1 MSKDSNIGNNRCS
14 EEAGKSQRNPE
25 YSINCEFKLFFLK
38 IWSFK
43 NNEVIYKSKS
53 LCLVNQQ

>member
-25 YSINCEFKLFFLK
+25 YSDKFRT
-38 IWSFK
+38 
-43 NNEVIYKSKS
+43 
-53 LCLVNQQ
+53 